1 MKSSAERSRGI
12 KAFSRDMIE
21 HQHSGLESELPTVQT
36 SHPATEYRQR
46 LDRFEQSRAS
56 AAHRYR
62 QLGNARLA
70 TGVAAVAIAAAALG
84 GEWISAWWLLLPVM
98 VFAALAI
105 VHHRVDRELVSA
117 TRGVAHYQRALARV
131 ENRWAGT
138 GASGE
143 ALRPP
148 DHLYADDLDIF
159 GRGSLF
165 ELLCTARTA
174 TGERTLAGW
183 LLAPAPR
190 EAALARQRAV
200 TELRP
205 RIDLREQMALLGE
218 DIRAAVDDRTLAA
231 WGAAPPIRFFKG
243 ARAFAIALAAAALV
257 TFVLYFSQTL
267 SVRPFLYVIL
277 AEAIFGFTIRPQVG
291 AIAASVNLPAR
302 ELRLLGQMLE
312 RLENEALSSP
322 ALDAL
327 RTKLSGSGPRPTQQI
342 QRLERWVER
351 LDWTRNQFFRLIA
364 APLQWTTLCAM
375 AIEDW
380 RAQSG
385 ADIAQ
390 WVAAIGEFEALLSL
404 AGFAYERP
412 AATFPELLDTAD
424 PDLEFITLV
433 HPLIAPDEA
442 VPNDVALGGE
452 LRLWMVS
459 GSNMSGKSTL
469 LRAVGLAAVM
479 AWAGAPVTAAR
490 ARLSQLEVG
499 ASLRNVDSLADH
511 RSRFYAEITRLRRI
525 LDLTRARKPTLFL
538 LDELLSGTNSQD
550 RRLGAS
556 ALLRGLVDRGAI
568 GLATTH
574 DLALASIVDELGPRA
589 ANVHLEDHMEGGEM
603 HFDYRLRPGVVER
616 GNALALMRAVG
627 LEV

>member
-1 MKSSAERSRGI
+1 
-12 KAFSRDMIE
+12 MIE
-21 HQHSGLESELPTVQT
+21 HQHSGLESEVPAVQNSNPT
-36 SHPATEYRQR
+36 TEYRHR
-46 LDRFEQSRAS
+46 LDRFELLRERAS
-56 AAHRYR
+56 LRYR
-62 QLGNARLA
+62 RLGNARLA
-70 TGVAAVAIAAAALG
+70 TGVAAAAIAAASLG
-84 GEWISAWWLLLPVM
+84 GAWISAWWLLLPV
-98 VFAALAI
+98 VIFTALAI
-105 VHHRVDRELVSA
+105 VHNRVDRELSSA
-117 TRGVAHYQRALARV
+117 TRAVAHYQKALARV
-131 ENRWAGT
+131 GNQWMGNGVT
-138 GASGE
+138 GE
-143 ALRPP
+143 AFRPP

-159 GRGSLF
+159 GRGGLF

-174 TGERTLAGW
+174 TGERTLAEW
-183 LLAPAPR
+183 LLGPASR
-190 EAALARQRAV
+190 ETVLARQRAV
-200 TELRP
+200 AELRP
-205 RIDLREQMALLGE
+205 RIDLREQIALLGE
-218 DIRAAVDDRTLAA
+218 DIRAAVDDRKLAA
-231 WGAAPPIRFFKG
+231 WGAAPEVRFFAG
-243 ARAFAIALAAAALV
+243 ARALAIALAAAALV
-257 TFVLYFSQTL
+257 TLALYLSQTL
-267 SVRPFLYVIL
+267 TLRPFLYVIL
-277 AEAIFGFTIRPQVG
+277 AEAMFGFSIRPQVG
-291 AIAASVNLPAR
+291 AIAQSVNLPER
-302 ELRLLGQMLE
+302 ELRLLGHMLE
-312 RLENEALSSP
+312 RLESEVFSSP
-322 ALDAL
+322 ALDTL
-327 RTKLSGSGPRPTQQI
+327 RSKLNSGGPRPTKQI
-342 QRLERWVER
+342 RSLERWVER

-380 RAQSG
+380 RARNG
-385 ADIAQ
+385 AHIAQ
-390 WVAAIGEFEALLSL
+390 WVAAVGEFEALLAL
-404 AGFAYERP
+404 AGFAFERP
-412 AATFPELLDTAD
+412 SAMFPELLETSE
-424 PDLEFITLV
+424 PSFEFLTLV
-433 HPLIAPDEA
+433 HPLIAPEEA

-525 LDLTRARKPTLFL
+525 LDLARAAKPTLFL

-550 RRLGAS
+550 RRLGAG
-556 ALLRGLVDRGAI
+556 ALLKGLVDRGAI

-603 HFDYRLRPGVVER
+603 RFDYRLRPGVVTR